1 MLTEECACE
10 PLQVI
15 LNEEVS
21 FQALVQTLSMLS
33 GQLLLGREFM
43 TNSPKGTRALS

>member
-1 MLTEECACE
+1 MLTEDCACA
-10 PLQVI
+10 PLQAL

-21 FQALVQTLSMLS
+21 FQALVQTPSMLS

-43 TNSPKGTRALS
+43 TNSPRGTRFLS